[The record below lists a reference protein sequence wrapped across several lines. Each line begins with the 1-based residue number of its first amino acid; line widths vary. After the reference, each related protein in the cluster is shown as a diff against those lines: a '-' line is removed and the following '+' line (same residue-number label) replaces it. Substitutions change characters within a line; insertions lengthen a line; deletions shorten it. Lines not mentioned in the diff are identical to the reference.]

1 MLRQGIRSG
10 GLLKLQGTAASESPM
25 VVRFLVG
32 TKLQY
37 SESPM
42 VVRFSVYRIG
52 SLLLATSRLD
62 STCSCNARSDRIANI
77 EPNGN

>member
-37 SESPM
+37 SDCHG
-42 VVRFSVYRIG
+42 RHISVYRIG